1 MYLHMC
7 TNERHK
13 SCILSM
19 QPSEMLLYALNL
31 GSFILGFAIYPVAYG
46 VVFTLQ
52 GLPIVTWISNFKQ
65 QTIVGGQYFNV
76 PKPTEFWVD
85 QLLVTH
91 LQAFCN
97 ITSHASHPFTGFCQ
111 LCETRNFDSYYF
123 ISNQLTA
130 FCIICIL
137 C

>member
-1 MYLHMC
+1 MYLHIC

-13 SCILSM
+13 CSILSM

-31 GSFILGFAIYPVAYG
+31 GFFILGFAIYPLAYG

-65 QTIVGGQYFNV
+65 QTIVDGQYFNV

-85 QLLVTH
+85 HIKLTQR
-91 LQAFCN
+91 F
-97 ITSHASHPFTGFCQ
+97 G
-111 LCETRNFDSYYF
+111 LCRVKDPPSDWV
-123 ISNQLTA
+123 L
-130 FCIICIL
+130 
-137 C
+137 